1 MNIFTYYFD
10 FRYPYA
16 NLFDAI
22 PTTTSW
28 IILCRQ
34 YSPKT
39 TVFIMLQSYHVCN
52 RIKAHIQT
60 NFVPC
65 CEGRWAKVNEGN
77 VWQAMCMFRNND
89 CIDLQKSFFC
99 KMKIR

>member
-1 MNIFTYYFD
+1 
-10 FRYPYA
+10 
-16 NLFDAI
+16 
-22 PTTTSW
+22 
-28 IILCRQ
+28 
-34 YSPKT
+34 
-39 TVFIMLQSYHVCN
+39 MLQSYHVCN

-89 CIDLQKSFFC
+89 CIDLQKVFLQDEN
-99 KMKIR
+99 